1 MATDPFHLLP
11 SPGTDGV
18 VHDMAVEAAVSN
30 LLQKMGKKKKISI
43 INKINVDKE
52 KWHGSKNP
60 NSITRLAEFR
70 ILITSRRRMRLG
82 GVMAHHKWL
91 KLLIPQRFFFLFPL
105 FQLALPKFLD
115 EPHLVNFSRRRSFAS
130 QSRPP
135 LRLRFP
141 ISVEIRKLENSH
153 TN

>member
-1 MATDPFHLLP
+1 MATDPFHLLLP

-30 LLQKMGKKKKISI
+30 LLQKMGKKKKRISI

-91 KLLIPQRFFFLFPL
+91 KLLIPQRFFFYSPF
-105 FQLALPKFLD
+105 
-115 EPHLVNFSRRRSFAS
+115 FSWRYRNSWTNR
-130 QSRPP
+130 
-135 LRLRFP
+135 
-141 ISVEIRKLENSH
+141 IS
-153 TN
+153 